1 MVTTELSISL
11 FLWPRVLLCQ
21 NEMTQGLDCPRQ
33 NSDNKKR
40 KKERSDFLLKRH
52 LKSAFELWHYEI
64 VFSIILFVA
73 FMQNIH
79 LSQKTFPALSSNCPL
94 VDVGSFGHLLKVKG
108 IKTSGSSIY
117 FASGHG
123 RAIETG
129 CESTNHSLLSTCCK
143 SFL

>member
-1 MVTTELSISL
+1 
-11 FLWPRVLLCQ
+11 
-21 NEMTQGLDCPRQ
+21 MTQGLYCPRQ
-33 NSDNKKR
+33 TSDNKKI
-40 KKERSDFLLKRH
+40 KKERSGFLLKRH

-73 FMQNIH
+73 FMYNIH

-123 RAIETG
+123 KAIETG
-129 CESTNHSLLSTCCK
+129 YESTDHSLLSTCCK

>member
-11 FLWPRVLLCQ
+11 FLRLRVLLCQ

-33 NSDNKKR
+33 NSDNKKER

-73 FMQNIH
+73 FM
-79 LSQKTFPALSSNCPL
+79 
-94 VDVGSFGHLLKVKG
+94 
-108 IKTSGSSIY
+108 
-117 FASGHG
+117 
-123 RAIETG
+123 
-129 CESTNHSLLSTCCK
+129 
-143 SFL
+143 

>member
-11 FLWPRVLLCQ
+11 FLLLRVLLCQ
-21 NEMTQGLDCPRQ
+21 NEMTQGLDCPWQ
-33 NSDNKKR
+33 TSDNKK
-40 KKERSDFLLKRH
+40 KERKVRFSLKRH

-73 FMQNIH
+73 FMQNTH

-123 RAIETG
+123 RDIETG